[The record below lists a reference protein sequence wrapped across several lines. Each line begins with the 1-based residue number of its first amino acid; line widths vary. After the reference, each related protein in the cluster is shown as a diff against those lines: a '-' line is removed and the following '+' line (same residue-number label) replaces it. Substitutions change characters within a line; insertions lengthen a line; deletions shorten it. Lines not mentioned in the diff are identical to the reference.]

1 MRVLISLLIGRLLLE
16 RRRTYQ
22 YVCEKHFLPEQQEWY
37 SRMEQEPHPPH
48 IKKEEEELQTP
59 QIKAEE
65 EPQHCHINREY
76 GPQFSHFKKEKDEE
90 LTPEFKRDDEKH
102 RSHQIKEEEGSQA
115 PQIKV
120 EEEKA
125 EPPSFKEKELTKKRM
140 SHSPCTLKRKS
151 HKGGSE
157 EKGEAEPPTP
167 HMTTEADG
175 DHKLL
180 APLSGVMFGGKPGT
194 THHRA
199 NTIPTGKHGG
209 GSIMLWGWLSA
220 AGTGR
225 FAWMERKMNEA
236 CWMKTSDDDEVKDE
250 ELCLIDLTKL
260 EDDYREDSPEET
272 NAIPLTQSQSD
283 FPFTSLAH
291 WSPLTLEGPSTA
303 IPGRGEGLIAPK
315 TPDIE
320 SLLRGEIIEND
331 GECPTGTRCNK
342 RRRKRRC
349 ARQLDKHDRN
359 RRRLKQY
366 YRILARTLMKMADMI

>member
-1 MRVLISLLIGRLLLE
+1 MKVEHRVEI
-16 RRRTYQ
+16 
-22 YVCEKHFLPEQQEWY
+22 
-37 SRMEQEPHPPH
+37 HPPPRD
-48 IKKEEEELQTP
+48 L
-59 QIKAEE
+59 
-65 EPQHCHINREY
+65 
-76 GPQFSHFKKEKDEE
+76 
-90 LTPEFKRDDEKH
+90 LTE
-102 RSHQIKEEEGSQA
+102 
-115 PQIKV
+115 
-120 EEEKA
+120 
-125 EPPSFKEKELTKKRM
+125 
-140 SHSPCTLKRKS
+140 SPI
-151 HKGGSE
+151 
-157 EKGEAEPPTP
+157 
-167 HMTTEADG
+167 
-175 DHKLL
+175 LL
-180 APLSGVMFGGKPGT
+180 
-194 THHRA
+194 
-199 NTIPTGKHGG
+199 
-209 GSIMLWGWLSA
+209 
-220 AGTGR
+220 
-225 FAWMERKMNEA
+225 
-236 CWMKTSDDDEVKDE
+236 SDDDEVKDE

-272 NAIPLTQSQSD
+272 NAIPLTQSQSGESNNSHFYKKKNMRYTIHIYIYLLTD